1 MDRKERAVR
10 ILFLVL
16 FLSIV
21 GICVAVL
28 LSERSDRRVYFNQ
41 GMATAVALTTPFLFE
56 IGRRLRVPPVTKAI
70 MMIFIYV
77 GMFLGSV
84 NEWYYR
90 FWWWDAMLH
99 FTSGPAVGIA
109 AYSIVLAA
117 RNRTPGDRGP
127 SHEISLLLIFCF
139 IMTIGTIWEIVEY
152 TLDSVLGMNM
162 QRDLDG
168 GGLLDTMTDILLN
181 TLGTIVFTLIAHHG
195 LKGRV
200 PILERL
206 AIRPVKRI
214 RQAVSTESAKSS
226 EIKETVQ

>member
-1 MDRKERAVR
+1 MDRNERAVR
-10 ILFLVL
+10 VL
-16 FLSIV
+16 FLLLFLIIS
-21 GICVAVL
+21 GICIAVL
-28 LSERSDRRVYFNQ
+28 LSDRSDRWVYFNQ
-41 GMATAVALTTPFLFE
+41 GMTTAIALIAPFLFE
-56 IGRRLRVPPVTKAI
+56 IGKRLHVPPVTKTV
-70 MMIFIYV
+70 MMLFIFI

-99 FTSGPAVGIA
+99 FFSAPAIGIA
-109 AYSIVLAA
+109 AYSIVQAA
-117 RNRTPGDRGP
+117 RNRAPENRGL
-127 SHEISLLLIFCF
+127 SHGVSLLLSFCF

-162 QRDLDG
+162 QRNLDG

-181 TLGTIVFTLIAHHG
+181 TLGSIVFTLIAHYG

-200 PILERL
+200 PVLERL

-214 RQAVSTESAKSS
+214 RQTSTAKFEVTGDVS
-226 EIKETVQ
+226 ETIR

>member
-1 MDRKERAVR
+1 
-10 ILFLVL
+10 
-16 FLSIV
+16 
-21 GICVAVL
+21 
-28 LSERSDRRVYFNQ
+28 VYFNQ
-41 GMATAVALTTPFLFE
+41 GMTTAVALVTPFLFE
-56 IGRRLRVPPVTKAI
+56 IGRRLHVPPVTKAL
-70 MMIFIYV
+70 MMFFIFI

-99 FTSGPAVGIA
+99 FFSAPAIGIA

-117 RNRTPGDRGP
+117 RSRAPENRGL
-127 SHEISLLLIFCF
+127 SHGLSLLLIFCF
-139 IMTIGTIWEIVEY
+139 VMTIGTIWEIVEY

-162 QRDLDG
+162 QRNLDG

-181 TLGTIVFTLIAHHG
+181 TFGSILFTWIAHYG

-200 PILERL
+200 PVLERL

-214 RQAVSTESAKSS
+214 RQTAPTNFDVAGDVS
-226 EIKETVQ
+226 ETIR